1 MPSPHK
7 NGLMEGKLGC
17 SETCN
22 EVDLWEQTGR
32 ILYDNKDEGWIDVF
46 IKFIYKP
53 RTTEVCSI
61 HQNLGDR

>member
-7 NGLMEGKLGC
+7 NGLRESKLGR

-32 ILYDNKDEGWIDVF
+32 ILYDNKDGGWIDVF
-46 IKFIYKP
+46 IKRIYKP
-53 RTTEVCSI
+53 RTTEVCGI